1 MRWQLAQQRERLGLT
16 QESNPPRR
24 LLQEPDRR
32 RTIEPVPVAHAT
44 VQNRP
49 QERQVPI
56 DRRVAA
62 SFSLLRL
69 DDRFNHRPV
78 DALQLAIGQRA
89 MRPTQHPPV
98 VPERSL
104 VSLLGEPTHY
114 CVLPDSLRSVAETL
128 DTPDFALQLVV
139 EFRGLLAVGGLSRSS
154 YSLAVWRDEV
164 DPAGAVSASMNDL
177 VWFRSFRDE
186 LSRVAQ

>member
-1 MRWQLAQQRERLGLT
+1 
-16 QESNPPRR
+16 
-24 LLQEPDRR
+24 
-32 RTIEPVPVAHAT
+32 
-44 VQNRP
+44 
-49 QERQVPI
+49 
-56 DRRVAA
+56 
-62 SFSLLRL
+62 
-69 DDRFNHRPV
+69 
-78 DALQLAIGQRA
+78 
-89 MRPTQHPPV
+89 
-98 VPERSL
+98 

-164 DPAGAVSASMNDL
+164 DPAGAVSAGMNDL